1 MQPKR
6 SGGPMPP
13 ALHSLSLNQG
23 YPEELKAFNQW
34 LLYRLQWNES
44 KSKYNKIPS
53 TINNGRLINGSKTN
67 EAHWMSFDTAIHHL
81 EQGLG
86 DGLGFC
92 ITPYDPFL
100 CLDFDKCIQEPWCF
114 EAIKNFDSAA
124 ELSVSKE
131 GCHIFIEA
139 EKPGGM
145 GTKSK
150 TFHNSKVEIL
160 GNGQFVALTGEF
172 NGKPVANRQSLLLE
186 FAAPLQK
193 QKEKISVQAKQ
204 SECSETASNVLEKL
218 KQSRFAESF
227 TKLFEG
233 CNLSDDTSADDLVFC
248 NYVASVASDPVV
260 IDVIYRQSNRY
271 RDKWD
276 QKRGQH
282 TYGELTIEKALS
294 SANPLIKQS
303 ATEAFAGMAVPQP
316 VPPSPSSKQGFSFD
330 KFVMN
335 EHIEE
340 LQKKALEDKFVL
352 PKLAIYGQLTVFFA
366 EPNTG
371 KTILTIHQII
381 ENIRSGEIDGHNVY
395 YLNCDD
401 TYNEGLVKARIMDEF
416 GINCIVPD
424 INGFKLSEFPEYLE
438 KIVNEDSATG
448 KIMVLDTLKKFS
460 DIMNKKKSTIF
471 NTLARRFTQK
481 GGTLIALAHTNK
493 NRAEDGS
500 LIAAGTSDV
509 VDDFDCAFTID
520 VLETNDSD
528 LRTVQFK
535 NIKQRGNVS
544 RKVSFSYSTREGIK
558 YQELLDSVTRLD
570 ETKTQQREIEAKVKS
585 DAELI
590 NIICQNINKGNVK
603 RTELINA
610 SHKESKSFA
619 SRKDVERVLNQ
630 YTGDDYSQGD
640 RWLVKIGDKNSH
652 TYTILTPKLPTP

>member
-1 MQPKR
+1 
-6 SGGPMPP
+6 MPP
-13 ALHSLSLNQG
+13 ALHSLSLNQD
-23 YPEELKAFNQW
+23 YPNELKAFDQW

-67 EAHWMSFDTAIHHL
+67 KAHWMSFDIALHHL

-204 SECSETASNVLEKL
+204 SEYSETASSVLEKL

-233 CNLSDDTSADDLVFC
+233 GNLSDDTSADDLVFC
-248 NYVASVASDPVV
+248 NYLASFTADPNV
-260 IDVIYRQSNRY
+260 IDEIYRQSNRY

-282 TYGELTIEKALS
+282 TYGELTIEQALS
-294 SANPLIKQS
+294 ASNPLFKQS
-303 ATEAFAGMAVPQP
+303 ATEAFAGMAVPQQKPNPP
-316 VPPSPSSKQGFSFD
+316 VPKNVFSLE
-330 KFVMN
+330 KFVVN
-335 EHIEE
+335 KQLDE
-340 LQKKALEDKFVL
+340 LKQKTLEDKFVL
-352 PKLAIYGQLTVFFA
+352 PKVAILGQLTA
-366 EPNTG
+366 LYAPPNSG
-371 KTILTIHQII
+371 KTLLTIYQLI
-381 ENIRSGEIDGHNVY
+381 ESIRSGNIDGSQVFY
-395 YLNCDD
+395 FNCDD
-401 TYNEGLVKARIMDEF
+401 SYNGMLIKATILNEHRV
-416 GINCIVPD
+416 NCIFPD
-424 INGFKLSEFPEYLE
+424 HNGFKLNDFPSYL
-438 KIVNEDSATG
+438 NEMINSDATSG
-448 KIMVLDTLKKFS
+448 MILILDTLKKFT
-460 DIMNKKKSTIF
+460 DIMHKTRSSDF
-471 NTLARRFTQK
+471 NALARRFTQK
-481 GGTLIALAHTNK
+481 GGSIIALAHTNK
-493 NRAEDGS
+493 NKSEDGR
-500 LIAAGTSDV
+500 LVVAGTSDV
-509 VDDFDCAFTID
+509 VDDFDCAFVINTLD
-520 VLETNDSD
+520 TNDPETK
-528 LRTVQFK
+528 TVQFE

-544 RKVSFSYSTREGIK
+544 RKLTFSYATQEGIN
-558 YQELLDSVTRLD
+558 YYDLLDSVTCLD
-570 ETKTQQREIEAKVKS
+570 ERITKQREVEAKVKS

-590 NIICQNINKGNVK
+590 DIICQNIRSGNVK

-619 SRKDVERVLNQ
+619 SRKEVERVLDQ
-630 YTGDDYSQGD
+630 YTGDDYSHGD
-640 RWLVKIGDKNSH
+640 RWLLKIGDKNSH
-652 TYTILTPKLPTP
+652 TYTLLTPKLPTP